1 MRCAHGDFLCL
12 PQEFGRPQAA
22 KKIVI
27 CFWGGSA
34 DPKNTS
40 RKNSPDNFYEIE
52 GEFLCSSPQTSS

>member
-1 MRCAHGDFLCL
+1 MRIAHGALSR
-12 PQEFGRPQAA
+12 PPEEFGRPQAA